1 MQRIVLWPWSGDR
14 DLDCRRID
22 LTIGEKQHWGQGI
35 GTKVVRLLT
44 EFGFLKEKVDVIY
57 EPGIADYNARSLKAF
72 ERVGYEL
79 ISRIKEEPGSKANY
93 TYDLVL
99 TKEKFFEGLPG
110 PPGGEAKL
118 S

>member
-1 MQRIVLWPWSGDR
+1 MQRIVLWLWSGDR

-22 LTIGEKQHWGQGI
+22 LTLGKQQYWGQGI

-44 EFGFLKEKVDVIY
+44 EFGFLKEKIDVIY
-57 EPGIADYNARSLKAF
+57 EPGIADYNARRLKAF
-72 ERVGYEL
+72 EGVGYEL

-99 TKEKFFEGLPG
+99 TKEKVLRRPAGAVG
-110 PPGGEAKL
+110 R
-118 S
+118 